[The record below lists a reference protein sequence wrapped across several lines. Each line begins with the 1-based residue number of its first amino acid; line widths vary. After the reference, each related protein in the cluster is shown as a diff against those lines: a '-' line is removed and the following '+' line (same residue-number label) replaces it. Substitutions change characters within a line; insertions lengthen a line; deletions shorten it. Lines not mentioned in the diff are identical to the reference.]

1 MKQTLLILIAVLTSF
16 MGAQAQSGNP
26 SLVVTDMVLG
36 GSMME
41 FCHQDV
47 FFTIRNDGED
57 FSGSLEIRRIFNGF
71 ISQGLYNN
79 CDRCGWVAPDGD
91 YVSIA
96 SGETKVVAM
105 KMYPFPQET
114 DKSNLGAY
122 AKWFGWETSDFK
134 YYLAA
139 IKNGNVQLI
148 YNFPPDCFQE
158 YADYGLQIDYTLGDG
173 AYAADGSYCLDGKQL
188 TVTMAVTN
196 PSDKVFEDKVC
207 LSVQAYDETK
217 GWDLENC
224 WAYAQDLCLA
234 PGETK
239 ECVFCV
245 AQDLIYESTDFFKKG
260 KDYKMK
266 VGYSVGRLGDN
277 MLLSDD
283 WHLYMDFWKMTN
295 EDIRLKSTDGDL
307 AGIHETLK
315 GQNMQEPN
323 SGVMYD
329 LQGRRVKNPKPG
341 LYIISGSQGARKSGI
356 KVVVK

>member
-1 MKQTLLILIAVLTSF
+1 MKQTLLFLIAVMTSF

-26 SLVVTDMVLG
+26 SLVVTDMELS

-41 FCHQDV
+41 FCHQNV

-79 CDRCGWVAPDGD
+79 CDRSGGVPNGD

-105 KMYPFPQET
+105 EMYPYPQQT
-114 DKSNLGAY
+114 DNSMLGGY

-134 YYLAA
+134 YYLVA
-139 IKNGNVQLI
+139 IKSNVQLI
-148 YNFPPDCFQE
+148 YSFPPDYFQE

-245 AQDLIYESTDFFKKG
+245 AQDLIYESTDFFKTG

-266 VGYSVGRLGDN
+266 VGYSVGRRGDN
-277 MLLSDD
+277 MLLSDG
-283 WHLYMDFWKMTN
+283 WRLYKDFWKMTN

-323 SGVMYD
+323 SGAIYD

-341 LYIISGSQGARKSGI
+341 IYIISGK